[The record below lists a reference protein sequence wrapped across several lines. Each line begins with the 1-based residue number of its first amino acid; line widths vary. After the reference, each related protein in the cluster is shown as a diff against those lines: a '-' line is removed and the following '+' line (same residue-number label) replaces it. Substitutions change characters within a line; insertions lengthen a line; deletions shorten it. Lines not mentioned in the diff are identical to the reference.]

1 MVVTATGGMSTAEA
15 APAGEE
21 PGTLEVVAKVDT
33 LSAAAAA
40 AMLAERRANSHKP

>member
-1 MVVTATGGMSTAEA
+1 VAGGMSTAAA

-21 PGTLEVVAKVDT
+21 PGTSEVAAKADT
-33 LSAAAAA
+33 PPAA